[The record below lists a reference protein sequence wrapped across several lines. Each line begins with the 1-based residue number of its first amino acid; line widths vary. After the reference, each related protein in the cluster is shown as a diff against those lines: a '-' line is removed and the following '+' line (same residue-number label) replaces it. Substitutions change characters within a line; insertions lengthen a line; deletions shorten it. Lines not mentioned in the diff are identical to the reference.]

1 MRSSLILVALLLA
14 CGGCDSDTSPGGLPT
29 SNVPPD
35 PAEPK
40 TAVFRVAVVPSSSYP
55 DGTVVFLING
65 EQEAEITLTRGGT
78 YVFQMADTPE
88 QHPFHLSTSSTGGD
102 GGANAWP
109 DGVTGNFASGNEI
122 LTFVVP
128 SEAPDLLY
136 YQCSNHELM
145 GWKINIGS
153 L

>member
-1 MRSSLILVALLLA
+1 MRRSLILVALILGF
-14 CGGCDSDTSPGGLPT
+14 GGCDSDTSPGGSTT
-29 SNVPPD
+29 STTPPD

-65 EQEAEITLTRGGT
+65 EQEAELTLTRGET
-78 YVFQMADTPE
+78 YIFEMADTPE
-88 QHPFHLSTSSTGGD
+88 NHPFHLSTSSTGGD
-102 GGANAWP
+102 GGANAWL

-128 SEAPDLLY
+128 TEAPDLLY